1 MSSIDASFDAGELCS
16 VFRTT
21 EQGKRLRDRDPSVC
35 ARLCLFPGTS
45 EIDKVAVGFR
55 SERSLGQARS
65 DGLGDVQGSRALGN
79 FLNAP
84 VGELHVNAVC
94 HRLEL
99 VLC

>member
-1 MSSIDASFDAGELCS
+1 MPVNLQSLGIAVGQYAEVGVFFERAG
-16 VFRTT
+16 
-21 EQGKRLRDRDPSVC
+21 Q
-35 ARLCLFPGTS
+35 
-45 EIDKVAVGFR
+45 IDKIAVGFR
-55 SERSLGQARS
+55 SECSLGQARS